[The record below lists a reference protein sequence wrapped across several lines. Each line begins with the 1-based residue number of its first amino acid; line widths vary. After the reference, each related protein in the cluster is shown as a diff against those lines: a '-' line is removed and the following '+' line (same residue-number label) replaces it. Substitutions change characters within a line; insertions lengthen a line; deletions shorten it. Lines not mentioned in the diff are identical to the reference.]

1 MKNKTLELIKSRV
14 SCRSYSEKKVP
25 LKKVLEIAEAGKFAP
40 SGMNRQICSIYAIR
54 KTSLVKKMHELAKEV
69 ANRDCYYSAPAI
81 ILVYGPRD
89 DRFTQ
94 VDAACILE
102 NMFIA
107 AESLGLGT
115 CWINQSDEL
124 LNTPQGLKM
133 RKKLGL
139 KEEDYIVGTCI
150 IGYKNQ
156 ETPVKS
162 RREDLVK
169 IL

>member
-1 MKNKTLELIKSRV
+1 MENKIIKTIKNRTST
-14 SCRSYSEKKVP
+14 RSYLPKRVPIKK
-25 LKKVLEIAEAGKFAP
+25 LQAVLEAGKYAP

-54 KTSLVKKMHELAKEV
+54 KPSLVKKMHELAKEV
-69 ANRDCYYSAPAI
+69 ANRDCYYSAPTI

-150 IGYKNQ
+150 LGYKNQ

>member
-1 MKNKTLELIKSRV
+1 MENKVIKTIKNRTST
-14 SCRSYSEKKVP
+14 RSYLPKRVPIKK
-25 LKKVLEIAEAGKFAP
+25 LEAVLEAGKYAP
-40 SGMNRQICSIYAIR
+40 SGMNRQICSILAIR
-54 KTSLVKKMHELAKEV
+54 KPSLVNKLHELAKEV
-69 ANRDCYYSAPAI
+69 ANRDCYYSAPVI
-81 ILVYGPRD
+81 ILVYGPRED
-89 DRFTQ
+89 KFTK

-124 LNTPQGLKM
+124 LNSPQGLKI
-133 RKKLGL
+133 RNKLGL
-139 KEEDYIVGTCI
+139 TENDYIVGSCI
-150 IGYKNQ
+150 LGYKDK

-169 IL
+169 II